1 MLSETWWKK
10 CVLIWEFLKTKTM
23 MECVYLPLKGGCFLC
38 LNKTLRSPPTA
49 VSFIN
54 IMVVGMRI
62 AAAQTPSQPWAQP
75 WIDLLCW
82 WDERWGFHPV
92 TLQMNLLE
100 ASCGRKSI
108 YRLLT
113 HSSCCQKLSTAFE
126 ATCPVCCHGLP
137 VLTGCS
143 KTEVYRKGSEIFGFF
158 SFLTSDC
165 SHGEYYYLFN
175 ICAKGRKHKKLKVSV
190 RLGQLSQN

>member
-62 AAAQTPSQPWAQP
+62 AAAQTPSHPWAQP

-82 WDERWGFHPV
+82 WDERRGFHPV

-126 ATCPVCCHGLP
+126 ATLPSLLPRPPCSDRMFKNWSLPQGFRDFWVFFFFDIRLLTWRILLP
-137 VLTGCS
+137 VQ
-143 KTEVYRKGSEIFGFF
+143 
-158 SFLTSDC
+158 
-165 SHGEYYYLFN
+165 YL
-175 ICAKGRKHKKLKVSV
+175 C
-190 RLGQLSQN
+190 